1 MSAKA
6 IVKAEFIPAP
16 LPPAE
21 KPIMSPMREV
31 IWTEFYVE
39 AKELG
44 YTEEDAKWIAD
55 ALSTPAPKK

>member
-1 MSAKA
+1 
-6 IVKAEFIPAP
+6 
-16 LPPAE
+16 
-21 KPIMSPMREV
+21 MSPMREV